1 MTSLDSVLKSRDIIL
16 PKKIH
21 IIKTMVFPKVM
32 YGCKSWTIKKAEHQ
46 RLMPLNCGVG
56 VSLRLQDQTSQS
68 QRKSTLNIQWKEL
81 C

>member
-1 MTSLDSVLKSRDIIL
+1 M

-32 YGCKSWTIKKAEHQ
+32 YGCESWTIKKAEHQ

-56 VSLRLQDQTSQS
+56 VSLRMQDQTSQS
-68 QRKSTLNIQWKEL
+68 QRKSTLNIHWKE
-81 C
+81 